1 MVRVGSYERIT
12 KESRLQ
18 VAIDLDP
25 GPVEIS
31 TPVPFFSHMLDQLG
45 VHGRFG
51 LRVEA
56 TGDWMVDA
64 HHLVEDTGIALGTA
78 LRSALGDRVGVERF
92 ADRVIPLDE
101 SLVQVVL
108 DVSGRGMACVQLR
121 GNRSVALGSPPV
133 YIEHVEEFFAAFA
146 RHGGLTLHIRSLTEG
161 NTHHQ
166 IEAAFKGLA
175 RVLNDATRIVADA
188 VVSSKGLLDG

>member
-1 MVRVGSYERIT
+1 MT
-12 KESRLQ
+12 KESQLQ
-18 VAIDLDP
+18 VAIDLDG

-31 TPVPFFSHMLDQLG
+31 TPVPFLSHMLEQIG

-51 LRVEA
+51 LNVEA

-78 LRSALGDRVGVERF
+78 LRMALGDRVGVERF

-108 DVSGRGMACVQLR
+108 DISGRGMAWVGLK

-133 YIEHVEEFFAAFA
+133 YIEHVEEFFTAFA
-146 RHGGLTLHIRSLTEG
+146 RLGGLTLHIRSLTEG

-175 RVLNDATRIVADA
+175 RGLNDATRIVSHS